1 MDDSRI
7 IELFFA
13 RDERA
18 IEETRAKYGRLL
30 LSVADN
36 ILGNTTESEECE
48 NDTYLRAWDSIPPT
62 RPRHFSA
69 YLCKIVRN
77 LAINRLRLNK
87 RHAPPEMTLIY
98 EEIAEALPDGA
109 ADPAE
114 SMDLRDAIND
124 FVRGLEPTKRKIF
137 IQRYFYMLSVREI
150 SRELGISAG
159 TVKST
164 LSRTRN
170 LLRTYLTE
178 RGIFV

>member
-7 IELFFA
+7 IELYFA

-36 ILGNTTESEECE
+36 ILGSRAESEECE
-48 NDTYLRAWDSIPPT
+48 SDTYLRAWESIPPT
-62 RPRHFSA
+62 RPTHFSA
-69 YLCKIVRN
+69 YLCRTARN
-77 LAINRLRLNK
+77 LALNRLRLNK
-87 RHAPPEMTLIY
+87 RHAPPEMTLIF
-98 EEIAEALPDGA
+98 EELAETLPDTA
-109 ADPAE
+109 TDPAE

-137 IQRYFYMLSVREI
+137 IQRYFYMLSEKEI
-150 SRELGISAG
+150 SLELGIRVG

-170 LLRTYLTE
+170 LLRNYLTE